1 MAEVCKRA
9 RKEAERFWLSTATC
23 FSKQDRT
30 HTDRDMME
38 LVLKALPYNGKE
50 RDSSVKKK
58 VVDPLIPNTSSTSN
72 FKSLG

>member
-1 MAEVCKRA
+1 MAGDCKRA
-9 RKEAERFWLSTATC
+9 RNEVEGFCLSTATC
-23 FSKQDRT
+23 FVKLDRT

-50 RDSSVKKK
+50 GDSSVKK